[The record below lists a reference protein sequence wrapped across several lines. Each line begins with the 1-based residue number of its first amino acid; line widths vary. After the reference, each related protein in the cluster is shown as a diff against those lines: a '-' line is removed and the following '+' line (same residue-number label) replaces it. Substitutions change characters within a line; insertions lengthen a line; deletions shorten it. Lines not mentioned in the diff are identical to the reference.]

1 MISENDDVWASD
13 EDTSEYDKIMSL
25 KEWDHMNRKLGN
37 VLIIVL

>member
-13 EDTSEYDKIMSL
+13 EDTSEYDRTMSL
-25 KEWDHMNRKLGN
+25 KEWDHMNKNFGN